1 MGMLWAREPT
11 LVLAVVQAALALGI
25 GFGLRVTPEQMA
37 LVMAFT
43 AAVLGL
49 ITRSQ
54 VSPARNN

>member
-1 MGMLWAREPT
+1 MGIWTREPAM
-11 LVLAVVQAALALGI
+11 VLAVVQAALALGI

-37 LVMAFT
+37 LIMALA

-54 VSPARNN
+54 VSPKSE